1 MWLRLRLQLRDDIC
15 RVHCV
20 FHFSSNL
27 LICSNV
33 IKANS
38 IFPAVF
44 LGPPKTGVGSLNP
57 HDRILELL
65 RRRNKYFI
73 HILPIIYFKQRTRR
87 DAMWCAAMRCAAAP
101 ALLAA
106 PSQNY
111 WPAHHPSSRNEM
123 NGPAKSRKKKTEKT
137 VRFWVVCLF
146 KCYLNISVRKK
157 KDSSD
162 SLLLLAMMVPQPQQN
177 IFHSNQRAAK
187 HIIPFDI
194 LPFARWTFRF
204 AQKIAFKRLLCAFY
218 LQPIL
223 FCPNARS
230 VMQK

>member
-1 MWLRLRLQLRDDIC
+1 MRCDVLRCDVLLRLPFWR
-15 RVHCV
+15 H
-20 FHFSSNL
+20 
-27 LICSNV
+27 
-33 IKANS
+33 
-38 IFPAVF
+38 
-44 LGPPKTGVGSLNP
+44 P
-57 HDRILELL
+57 H
-65 RRRNKYFI
+65 K
-73 HILPIIYFKQRTRR
+73 IIGQRTI
-87 DAMWCAAMRCAAAP
+87 
-101 ALLAA
+101 
-106 PSQNY
+106 
-111 WPAHHPSSRNEM
+111 HPQEM
-123 NGPAKSRKKKTEKT
+123 KWMGQQKVEKKKTEKT